1 MAYTRKNLKNL
12 TGGVSQQPDS
22 ERFDNQCTAQTNFS
36 ADPIKG
42 LTKRAGT
49 NFVQVAY
56 KSGTP
61 LSLLHNSKNTFTHK
75 INRST
80 GEQLMLVIGYDGVGD
95 DLTPDISL
103 LKLNEEDNT
112 AEVLDLKDA
121 DGNALDGTELDY
133 FDVANSHDTHPYSA
147 VTIADY
153 TFIANKDKT
162 PALKATTSGGLGM
175 YERDHVKRGLIFVK
189 ESAYGAEFTIKAT
202 DSEGNR
208 RDIKVTTGEGTGTSK
223 NDIRTDAVAGAL
235 HACLES
241 SSTGRHLRDFTVANE
256 GDYTADNTGIKMT
269 FSDKDIGTDLAG
281 AGTHLWNGTGYAGV
295 VDGSNYDHGEIRFVT
310 QPNAGDNITIT
321 GCNADAGG
329 GLGANTA
336 KTFEFGGTGSNVNV
350 AIGTASGDAGILE
363 TMENLQAAINNLTS
377 TIAFEAHLT
386 FHEAAFDEHH
396 GHTVPQ
402 QFNVD
407 IVSTREGTLSGAAGG
422 NLVDNSSASARY
434 VVRFAGAHASSP
446 FSSQAPARHRIY
458 FDRLPMTKYDD
469 AGGASSEATFRTAGS
484 VIAWYASYPTK
495 AAADASPINFEV
507 SDSFGD
513 TMVQTFTDKTDRIS
527 TLPSNAPNNYLIKVE
542 GDVENDA
549 DDHYIKFRHDN
560 DIATTNQFGG
570 GKWKED
576 MQGGLQYQI
585 DETTMPHQLVKH
597 NEGEYRIYPATW
609 SDKTVGDANSD
620 AAPSFIGN
628 PISDLFFYKSRLGF
642 LAGESVV
649 MSELDNAYNFWNTSV
664 INSIDSDR
672 IDISSSVNEITYLN
686 WAIPFANQLVIF
698 SDRAQFLLTQG
709 SQGLTPSTAALSL
722 GSSYENSTIA
732 RPVVND
738 NTIVF
743 AQEKSGASAVYEM
756 YPTGSTEFSFEATSI
771 SEHIPS
777 YISGK
782 IVKIAA
788 SSLASTVVV
797 QTDTGDNTLYVY
809 KYYNSGNKRVQSAW
823 SKYELACDYIKG
835 GHFISDKFHI
845 IEGHNKASGTTV
857 LDAWHILTYMKFDNT
872 DSLTNAVDLY
882 YNVTADEISDA
893 GSLSLITLA
902 SQFPIR
908 DNTPRTQKLVVF
920 NKLTNEVYEAAD
932 SQESDKWKITVKNGN
947 LGDSTDVVVGLKY
960 TASYEFSKQY
970 IKRGSADGKEVAV
983 TDGRTTN
990 KWFEVYFNDTQH
1002 LTSTVTFPSYAKRTT
1017 STKTFNGNP
1026 DNTITGVRTG
1036 EQPSE
1041 TESLRTSV
1049 AARND
1054 LPTITLSSA
1063 THQTVTITGAAFELM
1078 HTSRASRTN

>member
-1 MAYTRKNLKNL
+1 MAYTRKNIKNL

-42 LTKRAGT
+42 LSKRAGT
-49 NFVQVAY
+49 NYVQIVSDGGSPAAV
-56 KSGTP
+56 
-61 LSLLHNSKNTFTHK
+61 LHDSKNTFTHV
-75 INRST
+75 INRSS
-80 GEQLMLVIGYDGVGD
+80 GEQLMLVIGYDGNDTDSDGAQDV
-95 DLTPDISL
+95 TPDITL
-103 LKLNEEDNT
+103 LKLNTETDD

-162 PALKATTSGGLGM
+162 PALKATTSGGSGM
-175 YERDHVKRGLIFVK
+175 YEREHVKRGIIFVK
-189 ESAYGAEFTIKAT
+189 ESAYSAEFTVKAT
-202 DSEGNR
+202 DSEGTVRSIKIITGNGSVSTASR
-208 RDIKVTTGEGTGTSK
+208 KDIKSDV
-223 NDIRTDAVAGAL
+223 IAGAM
-235 HACLES
+235 HYALEETTEARTS
-241 SSTGRHLRDFTVANE
+241 RSFTATNAASYTEADTGVVIKYSD
-256 GDYTADNTGIKMT
+256 DN
-269 FSDKDIGTDLAG
+269 DDQ
-281 AGTHLWNGTGYAGV
+281 LWNGGGGTAALGGSNFSRGFIVFTEQPEAGDDIRIDGGVPFYRFDFYANGGSYSGGNTGVEIGATIDETAENFSV
-295 VDGSNYDHGEIRFVT
+295 ALNAVTDIVFRAALTWVDGANPTVGIISTVAEDISGSS
-310 QPNAGDNITIT
+310 GGTIT
-321 GCNADAGG
+321 TTGFSATKSNVTGGNSTAADS
-329 GLGANTA
+329 TA
-336 KTFEFGGTGSNVNV
+336 PVRYPITFERMSIEDSGGV
-350 AIGTASGDAGILE
+350 A
-363 TMENLQAAINNLTS
+363 QTS
-377 TIAFEAHLT
+377 
-386 FHEAAFDEHH
+386 
-396 GHTVPQ
+396 
-402 QFNVD
+402 
-407 IVSTREGTLSGAAGG
+407 
-422 NLVDNSSASARY
+422 
-434 VVRFAGAHASSP
+434 
-446 FSSQAPARHRIY
+446 
-458 FDRLPMTKYDD
+458 
-469 AGGASSEATFRTAGS
+469 GS
-484 VIAWYASYPTK
+484 VISWYASYPTK
-495 AAADASPINFEV
+495 AEADASPIKIEV
-507 SDSFGD
+507 GDSFGD
-513 TMVQTFTDKTDRIS
+513 TMVQTFTEKTDRIS
-527 TLPSNAPNNYLIKVE
+527 TLPSSAPNNYLMKVE
-542 GDVENDA
+542 GDIENDA
-549 DDHYIKFRHDN
+549 DDHYIKFSN
-560 DIATTNQFGG
+560 DSSTATNNQFGG
-570 GKWKED
+570 GKWEED
-576 MQGGLQYQI
+576 MQSGLQYQI
-585 DETTMPHQLVKH
+585 DETTMPHQLVKDAETA
-597 NEGEYRIYPATW
+597 NTYRIYPATW

-620 AAPSFIGN
+620 VAPSFIGN
-628 PISDLFFYKSRLGF
+628 PINDLFFYKSRLGF

-649 MSELDNAYNFWNTSV
+649 MSEVDNAYNFWNTSV

-709 SQGLTPSTAALSL
+709 NQGLTPSTAALSL

-743 AQEKSGASAVYEM
+743 AQEKSGASALYEM
-756 YPTGSTEFSFEATSI
+756 YPTGNTELGFEATSI

-845 IEGHNKASGTTV
+845 LEGHNAGSGTTV
-857 LDAWHILTYMKFDNT
+857 ATAYHILTYMKFDNT

-882 YNVTADEISDA
+882 YNVPNAQIANDGDNSV
-893 GSLSLITLA
+893 ITLDNN
-902 SQFPIR
+902 FPLR

-920 NKLTNEVYEAAD
+920 NKLTNEVYTAAS
-932 SQESDKWKITVKNGN
+932 SQPSEKYKISVAKASLGSSD
-947 LGDSTDVVVGLKY
+947 DVVVGLKY

>member
-1 MAYTRKNLKNL
+1 MAYTRKNIKNL

-49 NFVQVAY
+49 NYVQIIEGGGLAALDH
-56 KSGTP
+56 P
-61 LSLLHNSKNTFTHK
+61 SKNTFTHV
-75 INRST
+75 INRSS
-80 GEQLMLVIGYDGVGD
+80 GEQLMLVIGYEAPGADI
-95 DLTPDISL
+95 TPDIML
-103 LKLNEEDNT
+103 LKLNEDDNSL
-112 AEVLDLKDA
+112 EQQVLQNSAGATLSDSDL
-121 DGNALDGTELDY
+121 NYLD
-133 FDVANSHDTHPYSA
+133 VSNSHDTHPYSA

-153 TFIANKDKT
+153 TFIANKDQT

-175 YERDHVKRGLIFVK
+175 YERDHVKRGLIFIK
-189 ESAYGAEFTIKAT
+189 ESAYGAEFMIKAT

-208 RDIKVTTGEGTGTSK
+208 RDIKITTGVGTGSSK

-241 SSTGRHLRDFTVANE
+241 SATGRHDRLFTIDNE

-269 FSDKDIGTDLAG
+269 FSDKDIGIDLLG
-281 AGTHLWNGTGYAGV
+281 ALTHLWNGTGYSGI
-295 VDGSNYDHGEIRFVT
+295 VDGSNYDHGEIRFKK

-321 GCNADAGG
+321 GCDAS
-329 GLGANTA
+329 NTA
-336 KTFEFGGTGSNVNV
+336 RTFEFGGTGSNVNV

-434 VVRFAGAHASSP
+434 VIRFAGAHASSS
-446 FSSQAPARHRIY
+446 FLSQAPARHRIY
-458 FDRLPMTKYDD
+458 FDRLPVTKYDD
-469 AGGASSEATFRTAGS
+469 AAASGEATFRTAGS

-542 GDVENDA
+542 GDIENDA

-576 MQGGLQYQI
+576 MKGGLQYQI
-585 DETTMPHQLVKH
+585 DETTMPHQLIKVSPTTYKFV
-597 NEGEYRIYPATW
+597 AADW

-628 PISDLFFYKSRLGF
+628 PINDLFFYKSRLGM
-642 LAGESVV
+642 LAGESVILSAV
-649 MSELDNAYNFWNTSV
+649 DDAYNFWNTSV
-664 INSIDSDR
+664 INSVDSDR

-709 SQGLTPSTAALSL
+709 NQGLTPSTAALSL

-738 NTIVF
+738 NTIIF

-756 YPTGSTEFSFEATSI
+756 YPTGSTEFSFEATNI

-782 IVKIAA
+782 IVNIRA

-797 QTDTGDNTLYVY
+797 QTDSGDNTLYIY
-809 KYYNSGNKRVQSAW
+809 KYYNSGQKRVQSAW
-823 SKYELACDYIKG
+823 SKYELASDYIKG
-835 GHFISDKFHI
+835 GHFISDKFHV
-845 IEGHNKASGTTV
+845 IEGHHMGSATTV
-857 LDAWHILTYMKFDNT
+857 SSCYWILTYMKFDNT

-882 YNVTADEISDA
+882 YNVPQDDIVDDGDTSV
-893 GSLSLITLA
+893 ITLDNN
-902 SQFPIR
+902 FPLR

-920 NKLTNEVYEAAD
+920 NKSTNEEYKAATT
-932 SQESDKWKITVKNGN
+932 QESDKWKITVKSGE
-947 LGDSTDVVVGLKY
+947 LGGSTDVVVGLKY

-970 IKRGSADGKEVAV
+970 IKRSSADGKEVAV

-990 KWFEVYFNDTQH
+990 KWVEVFFNDTQH
-1002 LTSTVTFPSYAKRTT
+1002 LTTTVSFPTESDFR
-1017 STKTFNGNP
+1017 SDSVKTFTGNP
-1026 DNTITGVRTG
+1026 DDTITGVRTG

-1054 LPTITLSSA
+1054 LPVITLSSD

-1078 HTSRASRTN
+1078 HTSRASRTS